1 MASRGARSAGQ
12 ARRRC
17 ADPQDEELARSAAIA
32 LLARRDLT
40 QRALTERLERTGFA
54 RETAAHAVAVLAE
67 ERLVDDLRYA
77 AHAVASR
84 RARGQGPLRIKAELL
99 RQGLAATLVEHALR
113 EAEIDWTECARALKR
128 RHFGAAPARSQRDR
142 SRQMRFLCQRG
153 YTLAQAR
160 AAVGGRSEPDEADA
174 ELAWTDPD
182 HVDLP
187 DAP

>member
-1 MASRGARSAGQ
+1 MAPRGARATTRP
-12 ARRRC
+12 RRRC
-17 ADPQDEELARSAAIA
+17 ADPENEELARSAAIA

-40 QRALTERLERTGFA
+40 RRALADKLERTGFA
-54 RETAAHAVAVLAE
+54 SGTAAHAVAALAE

-77 AHAVASR
+77 THQVASR
-84 RARGQGPLRIKAELL
+84 RARGQGPLRIKGELL
-99 RQGLAATLVEHALR
+99 RQGLAGTLAEHALR
-113 EAEIDWTECARALKR
+113 DAEIDWTECAIKLKR
-128 RHFGAAPARSQRDR
+128 RHFGSAPARSARER

-160 AAVGGRSEPDEADA
+160 AAVGGRPDPDESDA
-174 ELAWTDPD
+174 ELAWSDPD